1 MSNKRRDLIDK
12 FAYLLLA
19 LTIFLFVVFVINNPV
34 LSGFFEDIENKS
46 FDYRQTL
53 LVKSRHLNP
62 SKDITIVTIDD
73 ASYEYILD
81 KYGEWPVS
89 RKIYADM
96 LNFIENQKPKA
107 VIFDL
112 MFVNSKNSNK
122 ASDNY
127 LISAINKYNNVYTAI
142 NFDNQTPDVRKP
154 KDLPEKISVSVE
166 NNSDKIDIREKMNFI
181 NYRAILDGVLSGT
194 SGIGM
199 VNVKRSTD
207 GIIRQVPS
215 FLYYK
220 GHYYPY
226 LSLKV
231 GADIVSGKPVGNF
244 VIDSQSNLIIAD
256 KKIPLTESG
265 EVILNW
271 YGSARST
278 YQNIPF
284 YKVLEDMKTGSS
296 GFDFKNKIVYIGTT
310 AVSLYDTKSV
320 PVDKVYPGVEIHAT
334 YLNNVLDN
342 SFIQKSPPV
351 VNIAIITFIVLLISF
366 IVIKSNSAVLSS
378 VLVLFFAIM
387 YYMLSYYS
395 MKYFNFWVILIVP
408 LVVMIF
414 TFAISYLAKYL
425 IKSRDFEHQYKLATT
440 DGLTELFNHRY
451 FQDMMKQQIE
461 QSKRYNSKFSLIM
474 IDIDY
479 FKQFND
485 KYGHQAGDAVLRQVA
500 AILKKNTRISDYVCR
515 YGGEEMAI
523 ILPNTAYEETM
534 KNAERIRKAVEE
546 TPFKLSLTQEGQVTI
561 SLGIASYNGEEETAQ
576 DIIKRADN
584 ALYKA
589 KENGR
594 NQVGT

>member
-1 MSNKRRDLIDK
+1 MSNKKRELIDK

-19 LTIFLFVVFVINNPV
+19 LTIVLFVVFVANNPV

-62 SKDITIVTIDD
+62 SKDIAIITIDD

-96 LNFIENQKPKA
+96 LNFIEKQNPKA

-112 MFVNSKNSNK
+112 MFVNSKNSTNET
-122 ASDNY
+122 DDY
-127 LISAINKYNNVYTAI
+127 LVSELNKYENVYTAI
-142 NFDNQTPDVRKP
+142 NFDNQLPDVRKP
-154 KDLPEKISVSVE
+154 ADLPEKVAVNLENASKNVDIKGKMSFMNCRTILEKLMTGSVKV
-166 NNSDKIDIREKMNFI
+166 
-181 NYRAILDGVLSGT
+181 
-194 SGIGM
+194 GM
-199 VNVKRSTD
+199 VNVRRSND
-207 GIIRQVPS
+207 GIIRQVPT
-215 FLYYK
+215 FVYYK
-220 GHYYPY
+220 DKFYPY
-226 LSLKV
+226 LSLKA
-231 GADIVSGKPVGNF
+231 GADILNKKDTNDF
-244 VIDSQSNLIIAD
+244 VIDKQSNLVTGD
-256 KKIPLTESG
+256 RKIPLTESG

-271 YGSARST
+271 YGSAKST
-278 YQNIPF
+278 YQNISF
-284 YKVLEDMKTGSS
+284 YKVLEDMNSDVSNYDYK
-296 GFDFKNKIVYIGTT
+296 DKIIYVGTT

-320 PVDKVYPGVEIHAT
+320 PVDRVYPGVEIHAT
-334 YLNNVLDN
+334 YLNNMIDN
-342 SFIQKSPPV
+342 SFIRKSGPLL
-351 VNIAIITFIVLLISF
+351 NTAIITLVVLLISF
-366 IVIKSNSAVLSS
+366 IVIKSNSVVLSS
-378 VLVLFFAIM
+378 ILVLLSGVA
-387 YYMLSYYS
+387 YYLITYYS
-395 MKYFNFWVILIVP
+395 MKYFNWWVILILP
-408 LVVMIF
+408 LVVMVF

-440 DGLTELFNHRY
+440 DGLTELYNHRY

-485 KYGHQAGDAVLRQVA
+485 KYGHQAGDAVLKQVA
-500 AILKKNTRISDYVCR
+500 QILKRNTRISDYVCR

-523 ILPNTAYEETM
+523 ILPNTGFDETLN
-534 KNAERIRKAVEE
+534 NAERIRKAVEE

-561 SLGIASYNGEEETAQ
+561 SLGVSSYNGEEETAQ

-594 NQVGT
+594 NQVAS